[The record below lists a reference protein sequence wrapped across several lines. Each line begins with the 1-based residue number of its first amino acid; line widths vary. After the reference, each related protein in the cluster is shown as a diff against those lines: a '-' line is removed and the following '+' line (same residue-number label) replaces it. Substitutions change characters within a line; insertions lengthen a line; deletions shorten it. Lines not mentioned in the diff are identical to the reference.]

1 MDAFNPDKLCVNLF
15 KGFDF
20 TGGQIFHFP
29 IGTDVAVITVLL
41 YRAACDYNMKRHQLM
56 NERYRIALSKNV
68 AAIAVSKFVRRDLF
82 WWQQIVETM

>member
-1 MDAFNPDKLCVNLF
+1 MSICSRVSILQGVKFS
-15 KGFDF
+15 
-20 TGGQIFHFP
+20 IFP